1 MIFDTVLIGEAE
13 RTLREQVPDRTFD
26 CAVTSPPYFGLRDYG
41 NGEQIGRE
49 GDVGEY
55 VERLVRVFREV
66 RRTLRDDGTLW
77 LNLGDSYN
85 SGSSG
90 GLGGS
95 TLSGGQ
101 ENQSRSNRNGRGLI
115 DGLKQKDLIGV
126 PWRVA
131 LALQADGWWLRSDCI
146 WEKPNCLPES
156 VRDRPTRSH
165 EYVFMLAKS
174 AKYYYDADAVREP
187 WVNRPNDIKRAAE
200 GHEGYAGK
208 HKSGQAGVKGQPV
221 GDPSKGRN
229 KRTVWRIVT
238 RPYKG
243 AHFAVFPEA
252 LPEICIKA
260 GSRVGGVVL
269 DPFAGSGTTLAVAA
283 RLGRRYV
290 GVELNPEYGP
300 LISGRLGAATPA
312 VDVDRMFPL

>member
-1 MIFDTVLIGEAE
+1 MNLDTVLIGEAE

-55 VERLVRVFREV
+55 VDRLVRVFREV
-66 RRTLRDDGTLW
+66 RRTLRDDGLLF
-77 LNLGDSYN
+77 LNLGDTYAA
-85 SGSSG
+85 SG
-90 GLGGS
+90 GHRQQGATS
-95 TLSGGQ
+95 QRSGRKGTDMQ
-101 ENQSRSNRNGRGLI
+101 EHHGVQRPPAGY
-115 DGLKQKDLIGV
+115 KAKDLIGV

-269 DPFAGSGTTLAVAA
+269 DPFAGSGTTLAVAK
-283 RLGRRYV
+283 RLGRRFV
-290 GVELNPEYGP
+290 GVELNPEYKA
-300 LISGRLGAATPA
+300 LIDGRLGGKE
-312 VDVDRMFPL
+312 